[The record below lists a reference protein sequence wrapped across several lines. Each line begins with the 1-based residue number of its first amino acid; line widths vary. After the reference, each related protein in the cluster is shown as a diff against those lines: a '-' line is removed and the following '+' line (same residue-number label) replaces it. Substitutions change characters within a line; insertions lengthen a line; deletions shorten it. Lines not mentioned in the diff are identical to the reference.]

1 VSVGRDF
8 IGPFQL
14 LRLVRAGTATQV
26 WEAVRTGQKERVA
39 LKVLT
44 SSFRKDKNEIA
55 QLKHEATIGKELE
68 HRNVIK
74 IFDYYDDAG
83 IPLVAMELFHARNL
97 KLSMREQPEQM
108 KPMLTPI
115 IRRCA
120 KGLREMH
127 RKGWVHC
134 DVKPDNFLADD
145 KGRVKLIDFS
155 IGEKIKKK
163 GGLGAIFGGKSKTA
177 KGTRSYMAPEQIRRK
192 NPDARTDIYGLGCM
206 IFELMAGKTPFTG
219 NTPDELLSR
228 HLSASIPW
236 LESCSDASAD
246 FAGLVKRML
255 AKKPEDRFQSIDE
268 FLRVF
273 KRCQMFRAGKRPE
286 GFQR

>member
-14 LRLVRAGTATQV
+14 LRLVRAGTTTQV

-44 SSFRKDKNEIA
+44 SAFRSDKGEIA
-55 QLKHEATIGKELE
+55 QLKHEADIGKELD

-74 IFDYYDDAG
+74 IFDYHDDAG
-83 IPLVAMELFHARNL
+83 IPLIAMELFHARNL
-97 KLSMREQPEQM
+97 KISMREQPEKM
-108 KPMLTPI
+108 MPMLSPI

-127 RKGWVHC
+127 QKGWVHC

-145 KGRVKLIDFS
+145 EGQLKLIDFS

-163 GGLGAIFGGKSKTA
+163 GGLGKLFGGRSKTA

-206 IFELMAGKTPFTG
+206 IFELMSGKTPFTG
-219 NTPDELLSR
+219 NTPDELLNR
-228 HLSASIPW
+228 HLTATIPS

-246 FAGLVKRML
+246 FAGVVKRML
-255 AKKPEDRFQSIDE
+255 AKKPDQRYQSMEE
-268 FLRVF
+268 FLGVL
-273 KRCQMFRAGKRPE
+273 KRCQIFRPGKRPE